1 MWFDLTED
9 VTLAEKDRARYKK
22 FQTALYALAFLAA
35 AIMAVRV
42 VFDAQNFTFSFT
54 NPDSAKNSIT
64 IPRYQDADFPVENG
78 RISAG
83 RDVYFDMAATGTF
96 STAVI
101 EFPQDKDSSEPNSG
115 SIIVKKSYQ
124 AFLYPEGEPI
134 GFKDG
139 SILKNNGGYYLVS
152 QGALRRFDTDAVAA
166 LGYAPEAFVE
176 AAPEELRFNPAG
188 EPIRSSEGYPDDS
201 IFKIN
206 GEYYLLE
213 DARLKKFSSEQ
224 AFLSQYGPQQALE
237 KNTDIFSRYPLS
249 ETLVGFSDGSLISY
263 GESVYIVSD
272 NKILPV
278 NNPVTFLE
286 KGFAWEDVIAAS
298 ADEIALYEKTKLFN
312 IKSVHPDGTVFA
324 NIENAKHYMVKDSKK
339 HFLPSQNVADS
350 WLRHSPIPV
359 SEKSLEAAS
368 QCAIKQSFFGS
379 YSCEIPIASLQQL
392 AGTNYEFIMKLD
404 NGTKIDYLNVSFKKD
419 ISRTNLV
426 AFVRDIYNKIKNR
439 YAPQV
444 VPAP

>member
-22 FQTALYALAFLAA
+22 FQTALYALAFLLA

-42 VFDAQNFTFSFT
+42 IFDAQNFTFSFA
-54 NPDSAKNSIT
+54 NPDSSKNSIAV
-64 IPRYQDADFPVENG
+64 PRYQSADFPVENG

-96 STAVI
+96 SKAVI
-101 EFPQDKDSSEPNSG
+101 EFPQDKDASGINSG

-124 AFLYPEGEPI
+124 ALLYPEGDPI

-139 SILKNNGGYYLVS
+139 SLLKNNGDYYLVS
-152 QGALRRFDTDAVAA
+152 QGALRHFDTGTIPI
-166 LGYAPEAFVE
+166 LGYAPEAFIEV
-176 AAPEELRFNPAG
+176 APEELRFNPAG
-188 EPIRSSEGYPDDS
+188 QPIRGDEGYPDNS
-201 IFKIN
+201 IFKIDSD
-206 GEYYLLE
+206 YYLLE
-213 DARLKKFSSEQ
+213 SAQLKKFSSEQ
-224 AFLSQYGPQQALE
+224 AFLSQNEPRQALE

-249 ETLVGFSDGSLISY
+249 EIPISFSDGSLISY

-272 NKILPV
+272 NKILPI

-298 ADEIALYEKTKLFN
+298 ADEIALYEKTKLFT

-324 NIENAKHYMVKDSKK
+324 TIENAKHYMVKDSKK
-339 HFLPSQNVADS
+339 HLLPSQNIADS
-350 WLRHSPIPV
+350 WLRHSPITF
-359 SEKSLEAAS
+359 SEKSLETAS
-368 QCAIKQSFFGS
+368 QCEIKQGFFGS
-379 YSCEIPIASLQQL
+379 YSCEIPITSLQQL

-444 VPAP
+444 V

>member
-42 VFDAQNFTFSFT
+42 VFDAQNFIFSFA
-54 NPDSAKNSIT
+54 NPDSTKNSIT
-64 IPRYQDADFPVENG
+64 IPRYQGADSPVENG

-101 EFPQDKDSSEPNSG
+101 GFPQDKDSSKPNSG

-124 AFLYPEGEPI
+124 ALLYPEGDPI

-139 SILKNNGGYYLVS
+139 SLLKNNEDRYLVS
-152 QGALRRFDTDAVAA
+152 HGELRRFDTDAVAT
-166 LGYAPEAFVE
+166 LGYAPGSFLEV
-176 AAPEELRFNPAG
+176 APEELRFNPAG
-188 EPIRSSEGYPDDS
+188 QPIRGSEGYPDNS
-201 IFKIN
+201 IFKID

-213 DARLKKFSSEQ
+213 DARLERFSSEQ
-224 AFLSQYGPQQALE
+224 AFLSHYGPQQALE
-237 KNTDIFSRYPLS
+237 KTADIFSRYPLS
-249 ETLVGFSDGSLISY
+249 EIPIGFSDGSLISY

-312 IKSVHPDGTVFA
+312 IKSVHPDGTVFTS
-324 NIENAKHYMVKDSKK
+324 IENAKHYMAKGSKT
-339 HFLPSQNVADS
+339 HLLPSQNIADS
-350 WLRHSPIPV
+350 WLRHSPITF
-359 SEKSLEAAS
+359 SEKSLEAVS
-368 QCAIKQSFFGS
+368 QCAIKQDFFGS

-392 AGTNYEFIMKLD
+392 AGTNYEFVMKLD
-404 NGTKIDYLNVSFKKD
+404 NDAKIGSLEVSFKKD